1 MEITFSIN
9 EHTANLIREG
19 YQLNSDVAVE
29 SYLSDRMVEILEKL
43 EKTFLQCPNCSKV
56 VKRVNK
62 QQIYC
67 SLQCGEE
74 WNKKQQPDLP
84 FSEGEN

>member
-1 MEITFSIN
+1 MEITFQIDN
-9 EHTANLIREG
+9 RHKTLIKEG

-29 SYLSDRMVEILEKL
+29 SYLSDRMIEVLEKL
-43 EKTFLQCPNCSKV
+43 EKTFLQCPNCGKV
-56 VKRVNK
+56 VRRVNK

-74 WNKKQQPDLP
+74 WNKKKQPDLP
-84 FSEGEN
+84 FNEGEN